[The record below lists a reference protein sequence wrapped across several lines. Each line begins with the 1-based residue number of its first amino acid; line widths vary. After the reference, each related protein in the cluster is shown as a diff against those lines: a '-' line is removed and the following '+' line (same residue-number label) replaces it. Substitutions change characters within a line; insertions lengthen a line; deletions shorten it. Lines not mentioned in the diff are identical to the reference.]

1 MKLEPQH
8 SERDDRRLGPTRVG
22 SPEPQACAREPMKCV
37 WSGYPD
43 YNRDC
48 RSRIPA
54 SVVVKAWHREIQVK
68 GTVEGFFYFS
78 WRSGV
83 WLAYG
88 LEDGSVRGVYCPT
101 HCVDRDTRGAQGA
114 QPRTRTPADAPSGDA
129 PSGDAPSGDAPSG
142 DALVRD
148 EPSWDAP
155 VRDTP
160 SGDAP
165 SGDAP
170 VRDEPSW
177 DAPVRDTPS
186 GDAPAEDAP
195 AEDAPADVGE
205 NAPAKVEIDTCRV
218 TRLGVALR

>member
-1 MKLEPQH
+1 
-8 SERDDRRLGPTRVG
+8 
-22 SPEPQACAREPMKCV
+22 MKCV

-54 SVVVKAWHREIQVK
+54 SVVVKAWHREIQIK

-101 HCVDRDTRGAQGA
+101 HCVDRDTRGAQSA
-114 QPRTRTPADAPSGDA
+114 QPRT
-129 PSGDAPSGDAPSG
+129 
-142 DALVRD
+142 
-148 EPSWDAP
+148 E
-155 VRDTP
+155 
-160 SGDAP
+160 
-165 SGDAP
+165 
-170 VRDEPSW
+170 
-177 DAPVRDTPS
+177 
-186 GDAPAEDAP
+186 
-195 AEDAPADVGE
+195 APADIPVQHETGE
-205 NAPAKVEIDTCRV
+205 AEGGAVAKVEVDTGRV